1 MRIMFDAARFKA
13 DSSSAPDCTASTSR
27 PASAGAKST
36 PAASVRAGSC
46 TAPGSASTAPAKPHA
61 PRSVSVSRAVS
72 SQMRVPFSCPALHT
86 TARGCPSPHGS
97 LKRGQVK
104 LLQRALVNTAVQ
116 RPAVCLLVDH
126 GQPPR
131 AATHTRA
138 LHALQERR
146 GQRPRQAGVLGPGVG
161 AASAQRAALQVH
173 VRQVQQLCAAAARLP
188 PSAAPMR
195 RAASGS
201 NDAAAAHADG
211 KQTPPADS

>member
-1 MRIMFDAARFKA
+1 M
-13 DSSSAPDCTASTSR
+13 SSAD
-27 PASAGAKST
+27 AGAVQQ
-36 PAASVRAGSC
+36 PR
-46 TAPGSASTAPAKPHA
+46 TAHNGPGLP
-61 PRSVSVSRAVS
+61 V
-72 SQMRVPFSCPALHT
+72 
-86 TARGCPSPHGS
+86 PHGS

-173 VRQVQQLCAAAARLP
+173 VRHVQQLCAAAARLP
-188 PSAAPMR
+188 PER
-195 RAASGS
+195 RAHAAGRLRVKRRCRRARRRKAGAPGRFLTVQAVDPQRRKAQPRDRRAGAKTGLFFQRQRVHKLLNGS
-201 NDAAAAHADG
+201 VHG
-211 KQTPPADS
+211 KILL